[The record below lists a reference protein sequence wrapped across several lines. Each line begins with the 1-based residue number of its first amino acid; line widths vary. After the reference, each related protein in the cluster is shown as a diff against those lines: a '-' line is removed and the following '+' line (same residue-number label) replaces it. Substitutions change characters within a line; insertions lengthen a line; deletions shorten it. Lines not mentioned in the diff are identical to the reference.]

1 MIEPVHTDGRQSDLL
16 DTAPQSTG
24 APASRGARP
33 RIVVVG
39 GGFGGLEAAK
49 ALGGTD
55 AEIIVIDRQN
65 HHCFQPLLYQVATAS
80 LSPAD
85 VAWPIRGILGRWPN
99 IFVFMAEVSSIDVE
113 RRCVRA
119 GAIDVAYDMLVLATG
134 STHSYFGHDE
144 WAPFAPGLKRIEDA
158 TEIRRRLLLAFERAE
173 IEASPEQRERL
184 MTIVIVGG
192 GPTGVEM
199 VGAVHEL
206 VRVAMP
212 LDFRRIDP
220 RKARIVLVEAGQ
232 RLLPALPERLSAYT
246 AETLTRMGVEVRTG
260 CMVTECDSAGVE
272 TNGGRIESAT
282 IVWAA
287 GVVASPAARWLG
299 AEADRAGRVEVAPD
313 LTVPGHPEI
322 FVIGDT
328 AALIQDDKPV
338 PGVAAAAKQMG
349 QYVGRVIKARLT
361 GKPAPGPFRYHHQ
374 GDLATIGRKAAVA
387 KIGKIELTGFVGWLF
402 WSVIHVYFLIGAR
415 NRFAVATTWLG
426 DYLTFQ
432 RNARLITLDR
442 TPAAVVPE
450 VAARAGVEPRGG
462 GTSRPVIGREP
473 ETVAAE
479 GERLRSPV

>member
-1 MIEPVHTDGRQSDLL
+1 MHTDGRQSDPTHSALKS
-16 DTAPQSTG
+16 AG
-24 APASRGARP
+24 APASQGARP
-33 RIVVVG
+33 LIVVVG

-49 ALGGTD
+49 ALGGTRAD
-55 AEIIVIDRQN
+55 VVVIDRQN

-99 IFVFMAEVSSIDVE
+99 ISVFMAEVTGIDLK

-119 GAIDVAYDMLVLATG
+119 GPIDVAYDQLVLATG
-134 STHSYFGHDE
+134 ATHSYFGHDD

-158 TEIRRRLLLAFERAE
+158 TDIRRRLLLAFERAE
-173 IEASPEQRERL
+173 IEDSPEARERL

-199 VGAVHEL
+199 AGAVHEL

-220 RKARIVLVEAGQ
+220 RKARIVLVEAGN
-232 RLLPALPERLSAYT
+232 RLLPALPETLSAYT
-246 AETLTRMGVEVRTG
+246 AATLERMGVEVRTG
-260 CMVTECDSAGVE
+260 CTVMACDAMGVE

-282 IVWAA
+282 LVWAA
-287 GVVASPAARWLG
+287 GVVASPAACWLG
-299 AEADRAGRVEVAPD
+299 VEGDRAGRVKVGPD
-313 LTVPGHPEI
+313 LSVAGHPEI
-322 FVIGDT
+322 FVVGDT
-328 AALIQDDKPV
+328 AAVVQDGNPV

-349 QYVGRVIKARLT
+349 HYVGAVIKARIA
-361 GKPAPGPFRYHHQ
+361 GKPAPGPFHYRHQ

-387 KIGKIELTGFVGWLF
+387 KIGKLELTGFIGWLF
-402 WSVIHVYFLIGAR
+402 WSVIHIYFLIGAR
-415 NRFAVATTWLG
+415 NRFVVATTWLG

-442 TPAAVVPE
+442 SASAVRSE
-450 VAARAGVEPRGG
+450 GTARAGAEPSGG
-462 GTSRPVIGREP
+462 AGLPGSEPV
-473 ETVAAE
+473 AE
-479 GERLRSPV
+479 APDGERLRSSV